1 SMVLLLPLLLW
12 VGSSITQLTEAGK
25 ILVYSPSI
33 SASHLISNGRIAKT
47 LAKAGHD
54 VTIFIPE
61 YTSGLA
67 DFKNVQHPNIKIVHM
82 RNISSAF
89 DVYMEASESGFEEA
103 EFTSVAIRYGF
114 EDALLATC
122 DAILHRREELE
133 FLREAR
139 FDVAFTEQLDTC
151 GMGVLRYVGIENILW
166 ISTTQ
171 LMEANSYRLGV
182 PQPTSYVPTIEEN
195 DNNDVMDFWQRS
207 HNLYMYLLAI
217 TIHSYGVEGTTAIF
231 RRHLGR
237 DFPHTGDIA
246 ANSSLCFVNSDE
258 QFDLPRPSIWK
269 NIYVG
274 GLGIEEPRPFDPKL
288 AAIMKKGKKGV
299 ILMSLGTIAP
309 FHALPE
315 KAQKEVIAVFE
326 RFADY
331 HFILKISKEDDSTA
345 KLIAHLSNVDLL
357 EWLPQT
363 DLLGHPRLRLFIMHG
378 GLNGLMEA
386 AHRAVPVVVIP
397 FFADQFRNGRLA
409 EKRGMGKS
417 ILKKQLNSRTLGSA
431 VNELLTNPSYK
442 QSAERISQLL
452 KTRPFSPEER
462 LVKWTEFAI
471 TNGVLSHL
479 NVEGARLSTIVYFNL
494 DVIGVALLCLA
505 IVIYGVAKG
514 TKFILVGPVQ
524 RRRDGKENKVKK
536 Q

>member
-1 SMVLLLPLLLW
+1 MLFEKS
-12 VGSSITQLTEAGK
+12 
-25 ILVYSPSI
+25 SPSI

-47 LAKAGHD
+47 LAIAGHD
-54 VTIFIPE
+54 VTLFIPE
-61 YTSGLA
+61 YSAGLSE
-67 DFKNVQHPNIKIVHM
+67 FKNPEHPNLTAIHM

-89 DVYMEASESGFEEA
+89 DEYNAACESGFEEV
-103 EFTSVAIRYGF
+103 EFTPISIRYGF
-114 EDALLATC
+114 EDALHSTC
-122 DAILHRREELE
+122 DAILHRRDELE
-133 FLREAR
+133 FLREEK
-139 FDVAFTEQLDTC
+139 FDVAFGEQLETC
-151 GMGVLRYVGIENILW
+151 ALGIFKYLGIDNILW

-195 DNNDVMDFWQRS
+195 DNNDVMNFWQRA

-217 TIHSYGVEGTTAIF
+217 TIHSYGVDGTTAIF

-237 DFPHTGDIA
+237 DFPNTGEIA
-246 ANSSLCFVNSDE
+246 ANASLCFVNSDE

-274 GLGIEEPRPFDPKL
+274 GLGIEEPRPLEPKI

-315 KAQKEVIAVFE
+315 KAQREVIAVFE

-331 HFILKISKEDDSTA
+331 HFILKISKEDETTA
-345 KLIAHLSNVDLL
+345 KLIAHLTNVDLL
-357 EWLPQT
+357 PWLPQT
-363 DLLGHPRLRLFIMHG
+363 DLLNSALPNWSETGHEKPEGNCTSAGHPRLRLFIMHG

-386 AHRAVPVVVIP
+386 AHRAVPVVIIP

-417 ILKKQLNSRTLGSA
+417 ILKQELNSRTLGSA
-431 VNELLTNPSYK
+431 VKALLTDPTYK

-452 KTRPFSPEER
+452 KTRPFSAEER

-479 NVEGARLSTIVYFNL
+479 NVEGARLSTIVYFNV
-494 DVIGVALLCLA
+494 DVILAASAVVIVLLYLLGRVA
-505 IVIYGVAKG
+505 
-514 TKFILVGPVQ
+514 KFILVGPAHK
-524 RRRDGKENKVKK
+524 RTLE
-536 Q
+536 

>member
-1 SMVLLLPLLLW
+1 PMVIPALLW
-12 VGSSITQLTEAGK
+12 IVAATIIGLGDAGK

-47 LAKAGHD
+47 LAIAGHE
-54 VTIFIPE
+54 VTLFIPE
-61 YTSGLA
+61 YTSA
-67 DFKNVQHPNIKIVHM
+67 MSDFKNVDHPNLTIFHM
-82 RNISSAF
+82 RNISTAF
-89 DVYMEASESGFEEA
+89 DVYNAACESGFEEA
-103 EFTSVAIRYGF
+103 EFTTIANRYGF

-122 DAILHRREELE
+122 DAILNRRDELE
-133 FLREAR
+133 FLREKQ
-139 FDVAFTEQLDTC
+139 FDVAFAEQLDTC
-151 GMGVLRYVGIENILW
+151 GLGILRYLGIDNILW

-171 LMEANSYRLGV
+171 LMDANSYRLGV

-195 DNNDVMDFWQRS
+195 DNNDVMNFWQRA

-217 TIHSYGVEGTTAIF
+217 TIHSYGADGTTAIF

-274 GLGIEEPRPFDPKL
+274 GLGIEMPRPLDPKI
-288 AAIMKKGKKGV
+288 ASIMEKGKKGV

-331 HFILKISKEDDSTA
+331 HFVLKISKEDDTTS

-357 EWLPQT
+357 QWLPQT

-386 AHRAVPVVVIP
+386 AHRAVPVVIIP
-397 FFADQFRNGRLA
+397 FFADQFRNGRLV

-417 ILKKQLNSRTLGSA
+417 ILKQQLNARTLGSA
-431 VNELLTNPSYK
+431 VESLLTDPSYK
-442 QSAERISQLL
+442 MSAERISQLL
-452 KTRPFSPEER
+452 KTRPFSAEER

-471 TNGVLSHL
+471 ANGVLSHL
-479 NVEGARLSTIVYFNL
+479 NVEGGRLSTLVYFNI
-494 DVIGVALLCLA
+494 DVIALATVVL
-505 IVIYGVAKG
+505 IVVIYLLARAV
-514 TKFILVGPVQ
+514 KFILVGPAHK
-524 RRRDGKENKVKK
+524 RATKVKK